1 MSSYSFKTD
10 IHPLRIFPVDV
21 SGEKEKIFWL
31 HPHTYTHLY
40 TVLCILQLWKHV
52 RPHLISKPEH
62 KLNVL
67 PERQI
72 SHQTKSICSFP
83 PHTFFTAVTASKLG
97 FFLLWKR
104 TSAGTFHR
112 GAPSPNPPDAQP
124 PLPAF
129 FRVSLAF
136 ISFHNDQLPL
146 FHLYV
151 KTNPDYLKYP
161 TYNSPLL
168 CSIPFDSRLTHIAF
182 GPIGVRLWGALKPP
196 SSYLLSSSNPGS
208 LETAASVIAF
218 FFFLSFFS
226 GSPMRTGHPP
236 IRGLFT
242 FCDWQYSGTVPAN
255 HHLQNNEGGS
265 FVNI

>member
-1 MSSYSFKTD
+1 METCTPSSNFEAGAQTERFTRQANFTSD
-10 IHPLRIFPVDV
+10 
-21 SGEKEKIFWL
+21 KINLLF
-31 HPHTYTHLY
+31 
-40 TVLCILQLWKHV
+40 
-52 RPHLISKPEH
+52 S
-62 KLNVL
+62 
-67 PERQI
+67 
-72 SHQTKSICSFP
+72 
-83 PHTFFTAVTASKLG
+83 PHTFFTAATASKHG

-151 KTNPDYLKYP
+151 KTNPDYWKYP

-218 FFFLSFFS
+218 FFSFLFFRAAQCGLAIRQS
-226 GSPMRTGHPP
+226 EACLHSVTDNTLARCQP
-236 IRGLFT
+236 ITTSKTRRG
-242 FCDWQYSGTVPAN
+242 A
-255 HHLQNNEGGS
+255 HL
-265 FVNI
+265 